1 VEAVWG
7 SAWFWGA
14 LFVVSSFFNF
24 RAAFKLLIDWKGMA
38 TTCRFIEDAYERLDR
53 LPDEAAL
60 ERQADA
66 PVFLHL
72 VPAYQEPE
80 IAHTLRAILGS
91 RYPHGKLH
99 VVVVTKAEEDRSPHP
114 AMPVSTAEL
123 VRRFRAELPP
133 WQQKMLSIQVMPGPG
148 RKAHQ
153 LNHALRPEFLTP
165 LLNGHRDPARV
176 YVGVSDADSIPDPN
190 VYRWIA
196 ADVLGGDGSLAYQG
210 VTLSLANF
218 EHLRMRGRVCA
229 VQQSSIFIRVS
240 IARLLNER
248 KRIALFARFTE
259 RAPRL
264 ARLVRPVFEFC
275 FRRAQICLGHNQ
287 FVRLD
292 TLQALGG
299 FPTSGATEDSTLGYA
314 LAARG
319 VLIAAMPMLELND
332 MPETTEKMVRQ
343 NARWYKG
350 VLDDVG
356 FLRGVW
362 RVAPNAFNA
371 AQLCRHVGNKV
382 VEWPIAAIVY
392 PVIGFLG
399 WHLAYR
405 FSDHPVLFVLGI
417 TFPSVSLGM
426 TIWVGGIVTQELI
439 ESLAP
444 YFPRQV
450 EIARTTL
457 RAKFWGIFRCQTYW
471 LLATRGAW
479 RVLWALVTAGRFEAA
494 KTDRAVRAAATAAL
508 AAASLALAACT
519 LPPLQFPQPPL
530 GQRYQDR
537 GDRVIGTIASIDA
550 NMGYV
555 LVDFSFGRLP
565 LSMDQREMAQFR
577 VGEPVVFDHDL
588 RPIWSARPGAS
599 DVAPLSRIA

>member
-1 VEAVWG
+1 VDALWA
-7 SAWFWGA
+7 SAWFWGT

-24 RAAFKLLIDWKGMA
+24 RAAFKLLIDWKGMV
-38 TTCRFIEDAYERLDR
+38 TTCRFVEDAYERLDR

-60 ERQADA
+60 ERAARA
-66 PVFLHL
+66 PLFLHL

-80 IAHTLRAILGS
+80 IAHTLRSLLDS

-99 VVVVTKAEEDRSPHP
+99 VVVVTKAEEDESPHP

-133 WQQKMLSIQVMPGPG
+133 WQQKMLSLQIMPGQG

-153 LNHALRPEFLTP
+153 LNWALRPEFLGP
-165 LLNGHRDPARV
+165 LLNGHRDPTRV
-176 YVGVSDADSIPDPN
+176 YVGVSDADSLPDRN

-196 ADVLGGDGSLAYQG
+196 ADVLGGDPSLAYQG

-218 EHLRMRGRVCA
+218 ERLPMRGRVCA

-240 IARLLNER
+240 IARLVNER
-248 KRIALFARFTE
+248 KRIAQFARFTA

-264 ARLVRPVFEFC
+264 ARLARPVFEFC
-275 FRRAQICLGHNQ
+275 FRRSQICLGHNQ

-292 TLQALGG
+292 TLQSIGG

-319 VLIAAMPMLELND
+319 VLIAAMPLLELND
-332 MPETTEKMVRQ
+332 MPETTEKMGRQ
-343 NARWYKG
+343 NARGYKG

-356 FLRGVW
+356 FLRSV
-362 RVAPNAFNA
+362 RREAPTAFNA
-371 AQLCRHVGNKV
+371 AQLCRHIGNKV
-382 VEWPIAAIVY
+382 VEWPIAAVVY
-392 PVIGFLG
+392 PAIGFLG

-405 FSDHPVLFVLGI
+405 FADHPVLFVLGI

-444 YFPRQV
+444 YFPRPV
-450 EIARTTL
+450 DIARTSL

-479 RVLWALVTAGRFEAA
+479 RVLWALATVGRFEPA
-494 KTDRAVRAAATAAL
+494 KTDRALRVAHARGVGVRAGE
-508 AAASLALAACT
+508 AAAVDTRPAVGYAPESHRGVEQPGSSL
-519 LPPLQFPQPPL
+519 
-530 GQRYQDR
+530 G
-537 GDRVIGTIASIDA
+537 S
-550 NMGYV
+550 
-555 LVDFSFGRLP
+555 
-565 LSMDQREMAQFR
+565 
-577 VGEPVVFDHDL
+577 
-588 RPIWSARPGAS
+588 
-599 DVAPLSRIA
+599 

>member
-1 VEAVWG
+1 VEALWA

-38 TTCRFIEDAYERLDR
+38 TTCRFVEDAYEALDR

-60 ERQADA
+60 ERAAEA

-72 VPAYQEPE
+72 VPAYQEPA
-80 IAHTLRAILGS
+80 IAHTLRALLGS

-133 WQQKMLSIQVMPGPG
+133 WQQKMLSLEIMPGPG

-153 LNHALRPEFLTP
+153 LNYALRPEFLKT
-165 LLNGHRDPARV
+165 LLNGHRDPTRV
-176 YVGVSDADSIPDPN
+176 YVGVSDADSLPDRN

-218 EHLRMRGRVCA
+218 EHLPMRGRVCA

-248 KRIALFARFTE
+248 KRIALFARFVA

-264 ARLVRPVFEFC
+264 ARFVRPVFDFC

-356 FLRGVW
+356 FLRRVW
-362 RVAPNAFNA
+362 RAMPSAFNA

-382 VEWPIAAIVY
+382 VEWPIAALVY
-392 PVIGFLG
+392 PLIGFLG

-417 TFPSVSLGM
+417 TFPSVSLGL

-439 ESLAP
+439 EGLAP
-444 YFPRQV
+444 YFPRPV
-450 EIARTTL
+450 EIARTSL

-479 RVLWALVTAGRFEAA
+479 RVLWALVRTGRFEPA
-494 KTDRAVRAAATAAL
+494 KTDRAVRVATATGLVAAA
-508 AAASLALAACT
+508 LALAACT
-519 LPPLQFPQPPL
+519 L
-530 GQRYQDR
+530 R
-537 GDRVIGTIASIDA
+537 GG
-550 NMGYV
+550 
-555 LVDFSFGRLP
+555 
-565 LSMDQREMAQFR
+565 
-577 VGEPVVFDHDL
+577 
-588 RPIWSARPGAS
+588 
-599 DVAPLSRIA
+599 